1 MTNEWHRH
9 PSERDASQCD
19 PLITVPPRAATARV
33 NQSAAGAETPTQS
46 AAVALPS
53 GSCRYSCRC
62 RGQRCC
68 FARWAPA
75 STAPASHPATAAS
88 LGWQRRRRSEG
99 RASLGDAR
107 SFGSSRDRRGV
118 PARASNGGSGGDTA
132 VDTAAVADT
141 AAGADTAAA
150 GRLRCVCRGSSRGRR
165 LRMRRAAAAAG
176 RNLDAIFR

>member
-88 LGWQRRRRSEG
+88 LGWQAPPLRGGEPRWETLGALEARVTVVGCLREPQTAEAAAIRLWTRRRLRT
-99 RASLGDAR
+99 
-107 SFGSSRDRRGV
+107 RRRV
-118 PARASNGGSGGDTA
+118 RTRRRL
-132 VDTAAVADT
+132 
-141 AAGADTAAA
+141 
-150 GRLRCVCRGSSRGRR
+150 GRLRVR
-165 LRMRRAAAAAG
+165 LPRQ
-176 RNLDAIFR
+176 